1 MTAINRVTQRTVA
14 QRSLAGLQ
22 GNLTRVSGWQEK
34 LSSGKLIN
42 RPSDSPS
49 GTGSALQMRGD
60 IRRNAQWARNADD
73 GMGWLGQLND
83 SLMGMNASVGRVREL
98 TLQGMNTGSLS
109 AEGREAL
116 AAEVDQL
123 RASLLSE
130 ANTTY
135 LGRPVFGGTT
145 GGQKAYTDTQVA
157 NPDGTFTSVAVYT
170 GTQQQV
176 SRTVGA
182 NASVRVDLSGP
193 EAFGPL
199 PAALDPSGNDLFAT
213 LTKIAKDLRT
223 DPSQLGGDL
232 DTLNLLA
239 KNMQNKLS
247 DVGARYNRVEQSKQA
262 AEDRGLTL
270 TDSLSEI
277 ESIDLPETIMQLELA
292 NVGYQAALGATAKVI
307 QPSLM
312 DFLR

>member
-1 MTAINRVTQRTVA
+1 MTMSAINRVTQRTVA

-22 GNLTRVSGWQEK
+22 GNLTRVAGWQEK
-34 LSSGKLIN
+34 LSSGKQIS

-49 GTGSALQMRGD
+49 GTASALQLRGD
-60 IRRNAQWARNADD
+60 LRRNVQWASNADD

-83 SLMGMNASVGRVREL
+83 SLMGMNTSIGRVREL
-98 TLQGMNTGSLS
+98 TLQGLNTGSPS

-123 RASLLSE
+123 RASLLAE

-145 GGQKAYTDTQVA
+145 GGPKAYTDTQVA
-157 NPDGTFTSVAVYT
+157 NPDGTFTDVAVFT
-170 GTQQQV
+170 GTQQHV

-193 EAFGPL
+193 EAFGAP
-199 PAALDPSGNDLFAT
+199 PADLFAT
-213 LTKIAKDLRT
+213 LTKISQDLRT

-232 DTLNLLA
+232 DTLNALG
-239 KNMQNKLS
+239 KNLQNKLS

-270 TDSLSEI
+270 KGSLSEI
-277 ESIDLPETIMQLELA
+277 ENIDLPETIMQLELA